1 MGLDD
6 VDLRLVDSFDEARR
20 CMEWLSAPRAAGI
33 GFDTEGTGL
42 SIEKDHVRLVQVG
55 DENVG
60 WAMQWD
66 RWSGL
71 FEDIMRRWDGDLYA
85 HNAPFDVQHLANMGV
100 RIDKRR
106 VKDTRPMAHI
116 LHPDRSTA
124 LKPLAVA
131 FVDEQAKQLQDG
143 LVLGEDAGKG
153 WTWATVPITYEPY
166 WTYGAL
172 DPILTTQLALELEP
186 RVMAEAPRAYEIE
199 NSVQW
204 VTAAMERYGAR
215 VDVSYAREHYEKFRA
230 YGQQV
235 EQWCQRNYG
244 CKPGSNQEVVTVLQ
258 REGVQFDKVTARGAV
273 ALDKDVLSTIDH
285 PLARAVLQRRQTDKI
300 ASTYLNH
307 YITESDEAGII
318 HPSFNALG
326 ARTGRMSSSRPN
338 FQNLPRPGE
347 SRAGTVVR
355 NCIVARPG
363 NTLIFVDFDQIE
375 MRILAWMSRDPGLIY
390 AFAGEDDFFITLA
403 RIVFN
408 DPTISDKKDL
418 RRRLTK
424 NVGYATIYS
433 AGVTKLSMMAG
444 VPFEQA
450 QFAKSSWESSFPYVR
465 RFQDEVYRDA
475 MGRKSQT
482 GTGYAVC
489 PLTGRHHPSDPG
501 KEYALVNYL
510 IQGVAASLFK
520 LKLLELDAAGLGAW
534 MVAPVHDEVILDV
547 PNEHVLDVVDTLNR
561 VMNDDEIIAPVRMSA
576 SPSYGLRWGEKRDW
590 SREEWEDLVRSGPRV
605 EVP

>member
-1 MGLDD
+1 MGLDE
-6 VDLRLVDSFDEARR
+6 VDLRLVDNFDEARR
-20 CMEWLSAPRAAGI
+20 CMEWLAAPRRAGI
-33 GFDTEGTGL
+33 GFDTETTGL

-71 FEDIMRRWDGDLYA
+71 FADIIKRWDGDLYA
-85 HNAPFDVQHLANMGV
+85 HNAPFDVQHLAKMGAN
-100 RIDKRR
+100 IDRRR

-116 LHPDRSTA
+116 LRPDRSTA
-124 LKPLAVA
+124 LKSLSVTY
-131 FVDEQAKQLQDG
+131 VDEAAQQLQDG

-153 WTWATVPITYEPY
+153 WTWATVPIEYEPY

-172 DPILTTQLALELEP
+172 DPVLATQLAHELEP
-186 RVMAEAPRAYEIE
+186 RVMAEAPAAYAIE

-215 VDVSYAREHYEKFRA
+215 VDVPYALEHYEKFKA
-230 YGQQV
+230 YGEQV
-235 EQWCQRNYG
+235 RLWCQKNYG
-244 CKPGSNQEVVTVLQ
+244 CSPGSNQEVIAALQ
-258 REGVQFDKVTARGAV
+258 REGVAFDKVTARGAV
-273 ALDKDVLSTIDH
+273 ALDKDVLSGIDH
-285 PLARAVLQRRQTDKI
+285 PLARAVLTRRQTDKI
-300 ASTYLNH
+300 ASTYLQH
-307 YITESDEAGII
+307 YITESDDDGII

-347 SRAGTVVR
+347 SAAGTVVR

-375 MRILAWMSRDPGLIY
+375 MRILAWLSADPNLVA
-390 AFAGEDDFFITLA
+390 AFASDEDFFIYLA
-403 RIVFN
+403 RIVFA
-408 DPTISDKKDL
+408 DPTISDKKDP

-424 NVGYATIYS
+424 NTGYATIYG
-433 AGVTKLSMMAG
+433 AGAAKLALTAG

-450 QFAKSSWESSFPYVR
+450 QFAKHSWDTSFPDVR
-465 RFQDEVYRDA
+465 VFQDTVYRQA
-475 MGRKSQT
+475 MSYKAQT
-482 GTGYAVC
+482 GTGFGVC
-489 PLTGRHHPSDPG
+489 PLTGRRHPADPG

-520 LKLLELDAAGLGAW
+520 LKLLELDAAGLGEW

-547 PNEHVLDVVDTLNR
+547 PNEHVVDVVETLNR
-561 VMNDDEIIAPVRMSA
+561 VMNDDQVIAPVRMSA
-576 SPSYGLRWGEKRDW
+576 SPSYGLRWGTKKDW
-590 SREEWEDLVRSGPRV
+590 DVDGWTKLLQ
-605 EVP
+605 EVPA